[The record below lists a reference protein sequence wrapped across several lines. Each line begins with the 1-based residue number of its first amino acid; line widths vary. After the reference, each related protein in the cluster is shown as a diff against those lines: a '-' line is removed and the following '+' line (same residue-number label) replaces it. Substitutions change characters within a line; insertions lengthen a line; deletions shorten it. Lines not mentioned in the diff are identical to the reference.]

1 MSKKIEEIRYAQ
13 ILTKMKGEKFS
24 SGEDGQNVS
33 EEVWKWK
40 FERKSLKGKIR
51 RKKVIYSVWEVGIGG
66 VY

>member
-13 ILTKMKGEKFS
+13 ILTKMKGEKFP
-24 SGEDGQNVS
+24 SGEDGLLS

-51 RKKVIYSVWEVGIGG
+51 RKNVIYSVWEVGIGG
-66 VY
+66 V